1 MPISLATNAST
12 LLLRK
17 DAFEAAHLT
26 RAAIDQWLT
35 LTDEEFRVEGALIV
49 VGPVYDSDA
58 LQALVSAL
66 EDKGLVYYDDFF
78 ELSGNWPDWM
88 TLLAMAPRAS

>member
-1 MPISLATNAST
+1 MPIPLASNAST

-17 DAFEAAHLT
+17 ETFERAELS
-26 RAAIDQWLT
+26 RAAVDQWLT
-35 LTDEEFRVEGALIV
+35 LTDEEFRVEGELIV
-49 VGPVYDSDA
+49 IGPVFDVEA

-78 ELSGNWPDWM
+78 ELSGNWPEWM
-88 TLLAMAPRAS
+88 QVLAMAPRT